1 MYVLCDVLCTYA
13 WNICCVYTRACKGEW
28 LPIHLCSGK
37 GVEEMCLCVRVCV
50 CLSAV
55 RESPSIPGT
64 PSPSPSPSLSLQVA
78 EGGGQPCQKLIG
90 SQ

>member
-1 MYVLCDVLCTYA
+1 MRCVHMHGIYVVCT
-13 WNICCVYTRACKGEW
+13 
-28 LPIHLCSGK
+28 L
-37 GVEEMCLCVRVCV
+37 VRVRESGFQFTCAVGKAWRKCV
-50 CLSAV
+50 CVCVSVCECLSAV

-64 PSPSPSPSLSLQVA
+64 LSPSPSPSLSPQVA